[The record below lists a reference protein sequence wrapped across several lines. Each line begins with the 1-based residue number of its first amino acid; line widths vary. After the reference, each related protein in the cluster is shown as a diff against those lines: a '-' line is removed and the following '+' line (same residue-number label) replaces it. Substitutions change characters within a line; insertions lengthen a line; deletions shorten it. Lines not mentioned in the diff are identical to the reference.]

1 MPFNVN
7 MSRHTSLNNLLG
19 CLGPSLG
26 VCWFLLVSVVVLNC
40 PEIPRG
46 GIVSIW
52 VKCMYV
58 YGVWMCVRELWS
70 FHALYGAANA
80 LYWKCLKRQN
90 STYLTLLKHQNTK
103 TSLYKLSKNHWVIT
117 LLESFGSVRRE
128 LQSTVSLDH
137 PVPVVATQMEYCG
150 PNRSQ
155 FWPSNDHF
163 RGEKAIFGTIL
174 GLKTAC
180 FAHVNGLQGGTK
192 GPKMGQ

>member
-1 MPFNVN
+1 M
-7 MSRHTSLNNLLG
+7 
-19 CLGPSLG
+19 
-26 VCWFLLVSVVVLNC
+26 
-40 PEIPRG
+40 
-46 GIVSIW
+46 SIW

-58 YGVWMCVRELWS
+58 YGVWMCVREFWS

-137 PVPVVATQMEYCG
+137 PVVKGLATNRVDFSGDKADSEAEEGTGGEPSRVAQEASTPAWHMV
-150 PNRSQ
+150 S
-155 FWPSNDHF
+155 
-163 RGEKAIFGTIL
+163 
-174 GLKTAC
+174 GLY
-180 FAHVNGLQGGTK
+180 
-192 GPKMGQ
+192 

>member
-1 MPFNVN
+1 M
-7 MSRHTSLNNLLG
+7 
-19 CLGPSLG
+19 
-26 VCWFLLVSVVVLNC
+26 
-40 PEIPRG
+40 
-46 GIVSIW
+46 SIW

-58 YGVWMCVRELWS
+58 YGVWMCVREFWS

-137 PVPVVATQMEYCG
+137 PVAFLFDLSKV
-150 PNRSQ
+150 S
-155 FWPSNDHF
+155 F
-163 RGEKAIFGTIL
+163 
-174 GLKTAC
+174 
-180 FAHVNGLQGGTK
+180 
-192 GPKMGQ
+192 